1 MVNGTVMVD
10 ELALGAVL
18 VGTSFAAALA
28 ALLTLHLHVG
38 RQNRRSERDLFDIP
52 DEDTVFLFDD
62 TELLDATDSARALLD
77 SLPDDT
83 GPWERLAAW
92 LDQRFPGF
100 RSAIGE
106 LAQRGRIEL
115 HAAAHVPALVLRA
128 EWREG
133 VARLVLHD
141 PAAEGRLVAV
151 DRLSH
156 LAAEEE
162 LAALRRML
170 EHTPIPIWRET
181 GQGTIN
187 WANPAYLR
195 LASARDHAAGALTW
209 PLPRIFPD
217 SSESELATSQ
227 TQEDTASDG
236 KETRADGVRV
246 QIPGDDDTR
255 WFDCVTYPTERDER
269 LRYALP
275 ADAAVKAETALKDF
289 IDTLT
294 RTFANLPVGLAVFDR
309 QRRLQ
314 LFNPAL
320 ADLTTLAP
328 EFLSARPSLE
338 GFFDALRTRRMI
350 PEPKDYRTWRD
361 AFTMTERGAET
372 GQFEETWTLAKG
384 ATYRVT
390 ARPHTDGAVAFLM
403 EDITAEISLTRRF
416 RAEIETG
423 QAVLDSMSEAMAVF
437 SPAGTLV
444 MSNAAYAALW
454 GEDPET
460 QVSEVGIA
468 ASLELWKKNAHP
480 SPMWSELF
488 ALMGAGGPRRD
499 WQGSAQLRDGRHLS
513 CRLTPLAGGAT
524 LIGFHHVSCPPGS
537 VDADTLAEPE
547 SSLPQRAGSA

>member
-1 MVNGTVMVD
+1 MIDGTVMVV

-18 VGTSFAAALA
+18 VGTSFSAALA
-28 ALLTLHLHVG
+28 ALLVLHLFTG
-38 RQNRRSERDLFDIP
+38 RRKRRAEGDIFNVS

-62 TELLDATDSARALLD
+62 TDLLDATDSARALLD
-77 SLPDDT
+77 SLPAN
-83 GPWERLAAW
+83 GSPWERLATW
-92 LDQRFPGF
+92 LDPRFPGF

-106 LAQRGRIEL
+106 LAQRGRMEL
-115 HAAAHVPALVLRA
+115 RSAAHVPALVLRA

-133 VARLVLHD
+133 IARIVLHD

-156 LAAEEE
+156 IAAEEE
-162 LAALRRML
+162 LAALRRIL
-170 EHTPIPIWRET
+170 EHTPVPVWRET
-181 GQGTIN
+181 AEGAVN

-195 LASARDHAAGALTW
+195 LASARDAAAGVLTW

-217 SSESELATSQ
+217 PEEIEKPA
-227 TQEDTASDG
+227 QEMAHSRDSAAPAGSPPG
-236 KETRADGVRV
+236 ARV
-246 QIPGDDDTR
+246 QITGDDGAH
-255 WFDCVTYPTERDER
+255 WFDCVTVATERGDR

-275 ADAAVKAETALKDF
+275 ADTTVRAERALKDF
-289 IDTLT
+289 VDTLT
-294 RTFANLPVGLAVFDR
+294 RTFADLPVGLAVFDR

-328 EFLSARPSLE
+328 AFLSARPSFE
-338 GFFDALRTRRMI
+338 EFFDALRTRRMI
-350 PEPKDYRTWRD
+350 PEPKDYRSWRE
-361 AFTMTERGAET
+361 ALTATERGAQA
-372 GQFEETWTLAKG
+372 GQFEETWTLPKG

-390 ARPHTDGAVAFLM
+390 GRPHPDGAVAFLV

-423 QAVLDSMSEAMAVF
+423 QAVLDSMGEALAVF

-444 MSNAAYAALW
+444 MANAAYADLW

-460 QVSEVGIA
+460 RVTEAGIA
-468 ASLELWKKNAHP
+468 ASLELWKGHAHP
-480 SPMWSELF
+480 SPMWSELR
-488 ALMGAGGPRRD
+488 ALIGAGGPRRN
-499 WQGSAQLRDGRHLS
+499 WHGSVQLRDGRHLS

-524 LIGFHHVSCPPGS
+524 LVGFRHDISQPGTAS
-537 VDADTLAEPE
+537 VDSTTKPDAE
-547 SSLPQRAGSA
+547 LPQRADSA